1 MQLSFVVSN
10 MLRVLTHVNTVYTSV
25 SYIIQDDTDKCCWII
40 DVGDYDDIRDSISGY
55 QLKGVLLTHVHYDHI
70 YGLNALLA
78 DHPMVPVYTNL
89 NGRDSLYSPSDNLS
103 AYHDENFVLATDN
116 VIVVSEGDSIRMA
129 DETLEVYETPGHD
142 YSCLTFRL
150 GDYLFT
156 GDAYIP
162 GVKVYTKL
170 QNGNKEDAERSLM
183 RITDML
189 SDGVMVMPGHIV

>member
-1 MQLSFVVSN
+1 MF
-10 MLRVLTHVNTVYTSV
+10 RVLTHVNTVFTSV

-116 VIVVSEGDSIRMA
+116 VIVVCVGDSQRIR
-129 DETLEVYETPGHD
+129 DETKEVNATPRHD
-142 YSCLTFRL
+142 
-150 GDYLFT
+150 
-156 GDAYIP
+156 
-162 GVKVYTKL
+162 
-170 QNGNKEDAERSLM
+170 
-183 RITDML
+183 
-189 SDGVMVMPGHIV
+189 